1 MEFHEFGKPDG
12 KTILLMHGML
22 QHWSTEYQLLK
33 PLEEHYHLII
43 PAMDGMYEGSPD
55 FTSYAD
61 QARQIEEYV
70 TEHYDGHLDGV
81 YGASQGGALL
91 TELLA
96 RNNIA
101 VDKAVL
107 DGVYVAH
114 QGKWCVYMGKWLMG
128 KVKKNGGKFPKIMDL
143 FMKLMGLKKEDY
155 KMFEMLYWDVSD
167 ISLERNLTEN
177 YTYHAKPELAD
188 SNTKVYLWCG
198 SKEPYA
204 KKSHRILKKYL
215 RNYEEEIWKN
225 MGHGQML
232 INHQS
237 EMCEKLGKVF
247 G

>member
-1 MEFHEFGKPDG
+1 MR
-12 KTILLMHGML
+12 I
-22 QHWSTEYQLLK
+22 Q
-33 PLEEHYHLII
+33 
-43 PAMDGMYEGSPD
+43 
-55 FTSYAD
+55 
-61 QARQIEEYV
+61 
-70 TEHYDGHLDGV
+70 
-81 YGASQGGALL
+81 GASQGAALL

-128 KVKKNGGKFPKIMDL
+128 KVKKNGGIFPKIMDV

-155 KMFEMLYWDVSD
+155 KMFEMLYWNVSD
-167 ISLERNLTEN
+167 VSLERNLTEN
-177 YTYHAKPELAD
+177 YTYHAKPELAN
-188 SNTKVYLWCG
+188 SQTKVYLWCG